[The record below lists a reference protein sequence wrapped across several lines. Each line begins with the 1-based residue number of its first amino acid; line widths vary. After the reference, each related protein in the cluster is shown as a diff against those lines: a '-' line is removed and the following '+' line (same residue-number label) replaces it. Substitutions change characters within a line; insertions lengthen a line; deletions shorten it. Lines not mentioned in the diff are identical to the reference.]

1 MSPFCRTEKMLLVHP
16 SHLICILVRIP
27 AMYID
32 PPPPS
37 LLTIVCIL
45 VCSQPVYSNRD
56 SLTKHCKDQENQ
68 WREGRVS
75 ISRGMV
81 IIACPMS
88 MVASDYCP
96 CPFSYPIDRFYW
108 PVQWSIHAK
117 DLWGSDQVSFKPM
130 IGFPRKRKTI
140 LLEQLLN
147 IFNHV

>member
-1 MSPFCRTEKMLLVHP
+1 MSPFCRTEKMLPVHP

-37 LLTIVCIL
+37 LLTILCIL

-56 SLTKHCKDQENQ
+56 SITKHCKDQENQ

-81 IIACPMS
+81 IIACPWLHPTTVHVHLAIPS
-88 MVASDYCP
+88 
-96 CPFSYPIDRFYW
+96 IDFIGQCSGQYMRRT
-108 PVQWSIHAK
+108 SE
-117 DLWGSDQVSFKPM
+117 DLT
-130 IGFPRKRKTI
+130 R
-140 LLEQLLN
+140 
-147 IFNHV
+147 